1 MKEIITKIY
10 SSGNFPIVLFSTIGV
25 LLVLFII
32 TLLLAVSDTKKRQ
45 NKEKEESSSLDST
58 DLKDTSAVDND
69 IVMVSSPE
77 GPVKETVEEVKMPE
91 SNGNEPVFEDIHF
104 DMPDVAPTIKEVKE
118 PEITIPNLS
127 DIKITPV
134 EEKNEETSIFDNK
147 PSMPEQKEVT
157 VESIFKT
164 PSSVTPSS
172 EPVMPRVSEPIKVE
186 SQSTIFNSSNVNSE
200 PVKVVKESPVINV
213 KSIADIETEE
223 YRIK

>member
-45 NKEKEESSSLDST
+45 NKEKKESSSLDNT
-58 DLKDTSAVDND
+58 DLKDTSAMDND

-77 GPVKETVEEVKMPE
+77 GPVKENIEEVKMPE
-91 SNGNEPVFEDIHF
+91 SNGAEPVFEDIHF
-104 DMPDVAPTIKEVKE
+104 DMPDVEPTIKEVKE

-134 EEKNEETSIFDNK
+134 EEKPKETSIFDNK

-164 PSSVTPSS
+164 PSS

-186 SQSTIFNSSNVNSE
+186 SQSTIFNSNNVNSE

>member
-45 NKEKEESSSLDST
+45 NKEKKESSSLDNT
-58 DLKDTSAVDND
+58 DLKDTSAMDND

-77 GPVKETVEEVKMPE
+77 GPVKENIEDVKIPE
-91 SNGNEPVFEDIHF
+91 SNGAEPVFEDIHF
-104 DMPDVAPTIKEVKE
+104 DMPDVEPTIKEVKE

-134 EEKNEETSIFDNK
+134 EEKPKETSIFDNK

-164 PSSVTPSS
+164 PSS

-186 SQSTIFNSSNVNSE
+186 NQSTIFNSNNVNSE
-200 PVKVVKESPVINV
+200 PVKVVTESPVINV

>member
-45 NKEKEESSSLDST
+45 NKEKKESSSLDNT
-58 DLKDTSAVDND
+58 DLKDTSAMDND
-69 IVMVSSPE
+69 IVMVSSSE
-77 GPVKETVEEVKMPE
+77 GPVKENIEDVKIPE
-91 SNGNEPVFEDIHF
+91 SNGAEPVFEDIHF
-104 DMPDVAPTIKEVKE
+104 DMPNVEPNIKKVKE

-134 EEKNEETSIFDNK
+134 EEKPKETSIFANK

-164 PSSVTPSS
+164 PNS

-186 SQSTIFNSSNVNSE
+186 NQSTIFNSNNVNSE
-200 PVKVVKESPVINV
+200 PVKVVTESPVINV

>member
-45 NKEKEESSSLDST
+45 NKEKEENSSLDST
-58 DLKDTSAVDND
+58 DLKDTSAMDND

-77 GPVKETVEEVKMPE
+77 DPVKETDEEVKMPE

-104 DMPDVAPTIKEVKE
+104 DMPDVEPTIKEVKE

-134 EEKNEETSIFDNK
+134 EEKPKETSIFDNK

-164 PSSVTPSS
+164 PSS

-186 SQSTIFNSSNVNSE
+186 NQSTIFNSNNVNSE
-200 PVKVVKESPVINV
+200 PVKVVTESPVINV

>member
-1 MKEIITKIY
+1 MKEIITKTY

-45 NKEKEESSSLDST
+45 NKEKEESSSLDNT
-58 DLKDTSAVDND
+58 DLKDPSAMDND

-77 GPVKETVEEVKMPE
+77 GQVKETVEEVKMPE

-104 DMPDVAPTIKEVKE
+104 DMPDVEPTIKEVKE

-134 EEKNEETSIFDNK
+134 EEKNEETSIFDSK

-157 VESIFKT
+157 VESIFK
-164 PSSVTPSS
+164 TPSS

-186 SQSTIFNSSNVNSE
+186 SQSTIFNSNNVNSE
-200 PVKVVKESPVINV
+200 PVKVVTESPVINV

>member
-45 NKEKEESSSLDST
+45 NKKKEESSSLDST
-58 DLKDTSAVDND
+58 DLKDTNIVDND

-77 GPVKETVEEVKMPE
+77 GPVKENIEEVKMPE
-91 SNGNEPVFEDIHF
+91 SNGVEPVFEDIHF
-104 DMPDVAPTIKEVKE
+104 DMPDVEPTIKEVKE

-134 EEKNEETSIFDNK
+134 EEKNEETSIFDSK

-157 VESIFKT
+157 VESIFK
-164 PSSVTPSS
+164 TPSS

-186 SQSTIFNSSNVNSE
+186 SQSTIFNSNNVNSE

>member
-45 NKEKEESSSLDST
+45 NKEKKESSSLDNT
-58 DLKDTSAVDND
+58 DLKDPSAMDND
-69 IVMVSSPE
+69 IVMVSSSE
-77 GPVKETVEEVKMPE
+77 GPVKENIEDVKIPE
-91 SNGNEPVFEDIHF
+91 SNGAEPVFEDIHF
-104 DMPDVAPTIKEVKE
+104 DMPNVEPIIKEVKE

-134 EEKNEETSIFDNK
+134 EEKPKETSIFDNK

-164 PSSVTPSS
+164 PSS

-186 SQSTIFNSSNVNSE
+186 NQSTIFNSNNVNSE

>member
-45 NKEKEESSSLDST
+45 NKEKKESSSLDNT
-58 DLKDTSAVDND
+58 DLKDPSAMDND
-69 IVMVSSPE
+69 IVMVSSSE
-77 GPVKETVEEVKMPE
+77 GPVKENIEDVKIPE
-91 SNGNEPVFEDIHF
+91 SNGAEPVFEDIHF
-104 DMPDVAPTIKEVKE
+104 DMPNVEPNIKKVKE

-134 EEKNEETSIFDNK
+134 EEKPKETSIFANK

-164 PSSVTPSS
+164 PNS

-186 SQSTIFNSSNVNSE
+186 NQSTIFNSNNVNSE
-200 PVKVVKESPVINV
+200 PVKVVTESPVINV

>member
-45 NKEKEESSSLDST
+45 NKEKKESSSLDNT
-58 DLKDTSAVDND
+58 DLKDPSAMDND

-77 GPVKETVEEVKMPE
+77 GQVKETVEEVKMPE

-104 DMPDVAPTIKEVKE
+104 DMPDVEPTIKEVKE

-134 EEKNEETSIFDNK
+134 EEKPKETSIFDNK

-164 PSSVTPSS
+164 PSS

-186 SQSTIFNSSNVNSE
+186 NQSTIFNSNNVNSE
-200 PVKVVKESPVINV
+200 PVKVVTESPVINV

>member
-45 NKEKEESSSLDST
+45 NKEKKESSSLDNT
-58 DLKDTSAVDND
+58 DLKDPSAMDND
-69 IVMVSSPE
+69 IVMVSSSE
-77 GPVKETVEEVKMPE
+77 GPVKENIEDVKIPE
-91 SNGNEPVFEDIHF
+91 SNGAEPVFEDIHF
-104 DMPDVAPTIKEVKE
+104 DMPDVEPNIKKVKE

-134 EEKNEETSIFDNK
+134 EEKPKETSIFDNK
-147 PSMPEQKEVT
+147 PSIPEQKEVT

-164 PSSVTPSS
+164 PSSESL
-172 EPVMPRVSEPIKVE
+172 MPRVSEPIKVE
-186 SQSTIFNSSNVNSE
+186 NQSTIFNSNNVNSE
-200 PVKVVKESPVINV
+200 PVKVVTESPVINV

>member
-45 NKEKEESSSLDST
+45 NKEKKESSSLDNT
-58 DLKDTSAVDND
+58 DLKDPSATDND
-69 IVMVSSPE
+69 IVMVSSSE
-77 GPVKETVEEVKMPE
+77 SPVKENIEDVKIPK
-91 SNGNEPVFEDIHF
+91 SNGAEPVFEDIHF
-104 DMPDVAPTIKEVKE
+104 DMPDVEPTIKEVKE

-134 EEKNEETSIFDNK
+134 EEKPKETSIFDNK

-164 PSSVTPSS
+164 PSS

-186 SQSTIFNSSNVNSE
+186 SQSTIFNSNNVNSE
-200 PVKVVKESPVINV
+200 PVKVVTESPVINV

>member
-45 NKEKEESSSLDST
+45 NKEKKESSSLDNN
-58 DLKDTSAVDND
+58 DLKDTNTVDND

-77 GPVKETVEEVKMPE
+77 SQVKENIEEVKMPE

-104 DMPDVAPTIKEVKE
+104 DMPDVEPTIKEVKE

-134 EEKNEETSIFDNK
+134 EEKNEETSIFDSK

-157 VESIFKT
+157 VESIFK
-164 PSSVTPSS
+164 TPSS

-186 SQSTIFNSSNVNSE
+186 SQSTIFNSNNVNSE

>member
-45 NKEKEESSSLDST
+45 NKEKKESSSLDNT
-58 DLKDTSAVDND
+58 DVKDTSAMDND
-69 IVMVSSPE
+69 IVMVSSSE
-77 GPVKETVEEVKMPE
+77 GPVKENIEDVKIPE
-91 SNGNEPVFEDIHF
+91 SNGAEPVFEDIHF
-104 DMPDVAPTIKEVKE
+104 DMPDVEPNIKKVKE

-134 EEKNEETSIFDNK
+134 EEKPKETSIFANK

-164 PSSVTPSS
+164 PSS

-186 SQSTIFNSSNVNSE
+186 NQSTIFNSNNVNSE
-200 PVKVVKESPVINV
+200 PVKVVTESPVINV

>member
-45 NKEKEESSSLDST
+45 NKEKKESSSLDNT
-58 DLKDTSAVDND
+58 DLKDPSAMDND
-69 IVMVSSPE
+69 IVMVSSSE
-77 GPVKETVEEVKMPE
+77 SPVKENIEDVKIPK
-91 SNGNEPVFEDIHF
+91 SNGAEPVFEDIHF
-104 DMPDVAPTIKEVKE
+104 DMPDVEPTIKEVKE

-134 EEKNEETSIFDNK
+134 EEKPKETSIFDNK

-164 PSSVTPSS
+164 PSS
-172 EPVMPRVSEPIKVE
+172 EPVIPRVSEPIKVE
-186 SQSTIFNSSNVNSE
+186 NQSTIFNSNNVNSE
-200 PVKVVKESPVINV
+200 PVKVVTESPVINV

>member
-45 NKEKEESSSLDST
+45 NKEKEENSSLDNT
-58 DLKDTSAVDND
+58 DLKDTNTVDND

-77 GPVKETVEEVKMPE
+77 GQVKETFEDVKMPE
-91 SNGNEPVFEDIHF
+91 ESASEPIFEDIHF
-104 DMPDVAPTIKEVKE
+104 DMPDVEPTIKEVKE

-147 PSMPEQKEVT
+147 PSMPVQKEVT
-157 VESIFKT
+157 VESIFK
-164 PSSVTPSS
+164 TPSS

-186 SQSTIFNSSNVNSE
+186 SQSTIFNSNNVNSE

>member
-1 MKEIITKIY
+1 MKEMITKIY

-45 NKEKEESSSLDST
+45 NKEKKESSSLNNT
-58 DLKDTSAVDND
+58 DLKDTSAMDND
-69 IVMVSSPE
+69 IVMVSSSE
-77 GPVKETVEEVKMPE
+77 SPVKENIEEVKMPE
-91 SNGNEPVFEDIHF
+91 SNGAEPVFEDIHF
-104 DMPDVAPTIKEVKE
+104 DMPDVEPTIKEVKE

-134 EEKNEETSIFDNK
+134 EEKPKETSIFDNK

-164 PSSVTPSS
+164 PSS

-186 SQSTIFNSSNVNSE
+186 NQSTIFNSNNVNSE
-200 PVKVVKESPVINV
+200 PVKVVTESPVINV

>member
-45 NKEKEESSSLDST
+45 NKEKKESSSLDNT
-58 DLKDTSAVDND
+58 DLKDPSAMDND
-69 IVMVSSPE
+69 IVMVSSSE
-77 GPVKETVEEVKMPE
+77 GPVKENIEDVKIPE
-91 SNGNEPVFEDIHF
+91 SNGAEPVFEDIHF
-104 DMPDVAPTIKEVKE
+104 DMPDVEPTIKKVKE

-134 EEKNEETSIFDNK
+134 EEKPKETSIFANK
-147 PSMPEQKEVT
+147 TSMPEQKEVT

-164 PSSVTPSS
+164 PNS

-186 SQSTIFNSSNVNSE
+186 NQSTIFNSNNVNSE
-200 PVKVVKESPVINV
+200 PVKVVTESPVINV

>member
-45 NKEKEESSSLDST
+45 NKEKKESSSLDNT
-58 DLKDTSAVDND
+58 DLKDPSAMDND
-69 IVMVSSPE
+69 IVMVSSSE
-77 GPVKETVEEVKMPE
+77 GPVKENIEDVKIPE
-91 SNGNEPVFEDIHF
+91 SNGAEPVFEDIHF
-104 DMPDVAPTIKEVKE
+104 DMPNVEPTIKEVKE

-134 EEKNEETSIFDNK
+134 EEKPKETSIFANK

-164 PSSVTPSS
+164 PSSES
-172 EPVMPRVSEPIKVE
+172 VMPRVSEPIKVE
-186 SQSTIFNSSNVNSE
+186 NQSTIFNSNNVNSE
-200 PVKVVKESPVINV
+200 PVKVVTESPVINV

>member
-45 NKEKEESSSLDST
+45 NKEKEENSSLDST
-58 DLKDTSAVDND
+58 DLKDTSAMDND

-77 GPVKETVEEVKMPE
+77 DPVKETDEEVKMPE

-104 DMPDVAPTIKEVKE
+104 DMPDVEPTIKEVKE

-134 EEKNEETSIFDNK
+134 VEKHEETSIFDNK

-164 PSSVTPSS
+164 PSS

-186 SQSTIFNSSNVNSE
+186 SQSTIFNSNNVNSE

>member
-45 NKEKEESSSLDST
+45 NKEKKESSSLDNT
-58 DLKDTSAVDND
+58 DLKDPSAMDND
-69 IVMVSSPE
+69 IVMVSSSE
-77 GPVKETVEEVKMPE
+77 GPVKENIEDVKIPE
-91 SNGNEPVFEDIHF
+91 SNGAEPVFEDIHF
-104 DMPDVAPTIKEVKE
+104 DMPDVEPTIKKVKE

-134 EEKNEETSIFDNK
+134 EEKPKETSIFANK

-164 PSSVTPSS
+164 PNS
-172 EPVMPRVSEPIKVE
+172 EPVMSRVSEPIKVE
-186 SQSTIFNSSNVNSE
+186 NQSTIFNSNNVNSE
-200 PVKVVKESPVINV
+200 PVKVVTESPVINV

>member
-45 NKEKEESSSLDST
+45 NKEKKESSSLDNT
-58 DLKDTSAVDND
+58 DLKDPSAMDND
-69 IVMVSSPE
+69 IVMVSSSE
-77 GPVKETVEEVKMPE
+77 GPVKENIEEVKMPE
-91 SNGNEPVFEDIHF
+91 SNGAEPVFEDIHF
-104 DMPDVAPTIKEVKE
+104 DMPDVEPNIKKVKE

-134 EEKNEETSIFDNK
+134 EEKPKETSIFANK

-164 PSSVTPSS
+164 PSS

-186 SQSTIFNSSNVNSE
+186 NQSTIFNSNNVNSE
-200 PVKVVKESPVINV
+200 PVKVVTESPVINV

>member
-45 NKEKEESSSLDST
+45 NKEKKESSSLDNT
-58 DLKDTSAVDND
+58 DLKDTSAMDND

-77 GPVKETVEEVKMPE
+77 GQVKETVEEVKMPE
-91 SNGNEPVFEDIHF
+91 SNGAEPVFEDIHF
-104 DMPDVAPTIKEVKE
+104 DMPNVEPTIKEVKE

-134 EEKNEETSIFDNK
+134 EEKPKETSIFDSK
-147 PSMPEQKEVT
+147 PSMSEQKEVT

-164 PSSVTPSS
+164 PSS
-172 EPVMPRVSEPIKVE
+172 EPVMSRVSEPIKVE
-186 SQSTIFNSSNVNSE
+186 NQSTIFNSNNVNSE
-200 PVKVVKESPVINV
+200 PVKVVTESPVINV

>member
-58 DLKDTSAVDND
+58 DLKDTNTVDND

-77 GPVKETVEEVKMPE
+77 DPVKDNIEEVKMPE

-104 DMPDVAPTIKEVKE
+104 DMPDVEPTIKEVKE

-147 PSMPEQKEVT
+147 PSMPVQKEVT
-157 VESIFKT
+157 VESIFK
-164 PSSVTPSS
+164 TPSS

-186 SQSTIFNSSNVNSE
+186 SQSTIFNSNNVNSE

>member
-45 NKEKEESSSLDST
+45 NKEKKESSSLDNT
-58 DLKDTSAVDND
+58 DLKDPSAMDND
-69 IVMVSSPE
+69 IVMVSSSE
-77 GPVKETVEEVKMPE
+77 GPVKENIEDVKIPE
-91 SNGNEPVFEDIHF
+91 SNGAEPVFEDIHF
-104 DMPDVAPTIKEVKE
+104 DMPDVEPNIKKVKE

-134 EEKNEETSIFDNK
+134 EEKPKETSIFANK

-157 VESIFKT
+157 VESIFK
-164 PSSVTPSS
+164 SPSS
-172 EPVMPRVSEPIKVE
+172 ESVMPRVSEPIKVE
-186 SQSTIFNSSNVNSE
+186 NQSTIFNSNNVNSE
-200 PVKVVKESPVINV
+200 PVKVVTESPVINV

>member
-45 NKEKEESSSLDST
+45 NKEKEENSSLDST
-58 DLKDTSAVDND
+58 DLKDTSAMDND

-77 GPVKETVEEVKMPE
+77 DPVKETDEEVKMPE

-104 DMPDVAPTIKEVKE
+104 DMPDVEPTIKEVKE

-147 PSMPEQKEVT
+147 PSMPVQKEVT
-157 VESIFKT
+157 VESIFK
-164 PSSVTPSS
+164 TPSS

-186 SQSTIFNSSNVNSE
+186 SQSTIFNSNNVNSE

>member
-45 NKEKEESSSLDST
+45 NKEKKESSSLDNT
-58 DLKDTSAVDND
+58 DLKDTSAMDND
-69 IVMVSSPE
+69 IVMVSSSE
-77 GPVKETVEEVKMPE
+77 GPVKENIEDVKIPE
-91 SNGNEPVFEDIHF
+91 SNGAEPVFEDIHF
-104 DMPDVAPTIKEVKE
+104 DMPDVEPNIKEVKE

-134 EEKNEETSIFDNK
+134 EEKPKETSIFANK

-164 PSSVTPSS
+164 PNS

-186 SQSTIFNSSNVNSE
+186 NQSTIFNSNNVNSE
-200 PVKVVKESPVINV
+200 PVKVVTESPVINV

>member
-45 NKEKEESSSLDST
+45 NKEKKESSSLDNI
-58 DLKDTSAVDND
+58 DLKDTSAMDND
-69 IVMVSSPE
+69 IVMVSSSE
-77 GPVKETVEEVKMPE
+77 GPVKENIEEVKMPE
-91 SNGNEPVFEDIHF
+91 SNGVEPVFEDIHF
-104 DMPDVAPTIKEVKE
+104 DMPDVEPTIKEVKE

-134 EEKNEETSIFDNK
+134 EEKPKETSIFDSK

-164 PSSVTPSS
+164 PSS

-186 SQSTIFNSSNVNSE
+186 NQSTIFNSNNVNSE
-200 PVKVVKESPVINV
+200 PVKVVTESPVINV

>member
-45 NKEKEESSSLDST
+45 NKEKKESSSLDNT
-58 DLKDTSAVDND
+58 DLKDPSAMDND
-69 IVMVSSPE
+69 IVMVSSSE
-77 GPVKETVEEVKMPE
+77 GPVKENIEDVKIPE
-91 SNGNEPVFEDIHF
+91 SNGAEPVFEDIHF
-104 DMPDVAPTIKEVKE
+104 DMPDVEPTIEKVKE

-134 EEKNEETSIFDNK
+134 EEKPKETSIFANK

-164 PSSVTPSS
+164 PSSES
-172 EPVMPRVSEPIKVE
+172 VMPRVSEPIKVE
-186 SQSTIFNSSNVNSE
+186 NQSTIFNSNNVNSE
-200 PVKVVKESPVINV
+200 PVKVVTESPVINV

>member
-45 NKEKEESSSLDST
+45 NKEKKESSSLDNT
-58 DLKDTSAVDND
+58 DLKDPSAMDND
-69 IVMVSSPE
+69 IVMVSSSE
-77 GPVKETVEEVKMPE
+77 GPVKENIEDVKIPE
-91 SNGNEPVFEDIHF
+91 SNGAEPVFEDIHF
-104 DMPDVAPTIKEVKE
+104 DMPDVEPTIKEVKE

-134 EEKNEETSIFDNK
+134 EEKPKETSIFANK

-164 PSSVTPSS
+164 PSS

-186 SQSTIFNSSNVNSE
+186 NQSTIFNSNNVNSE
-200 PVKVVKESPVINV
+200 PVKVVTESPVINV

>member
-58 DLKDTSAVDND
+58 DLKDTNTVDND

-77 GPVKETVEEVKMPE
+77 DPVKENIEEVKMPE
-91 SNGNEPVFEDIHF
+91 ESASEPVFEDIHF
-104 DMPDVAPTIKEVKE
+104 DMPDVEPTIKEVKE

-134 EEKNEETSIFDNK
+134 EAKPEETSIFDNK
-147 PSMPEQKEVT
+147 PSMPVQKEVT
-157 VESIFKT
+157 VESIFK
-164 PSSVTPSS
+164 TPSS

-186 SQSTIFNSSNVNSE
+186 SQSTIFNSNNVNSE

>member
-45 NKEKEESSSLDST
+45 NKEKKESSSLDNT
-58 DLKDTSAVDND
+58 DLKDPSAMDND
-69 IVMVSSPE
+69 IVMVSSSE
-77 GPVKETVEEVKMPE
+77 GPVKENIEDVTIPE
-91 SNGNEPVFEDIHF
+91 SNGAEPVFEDIHF
-104 DMPDVAPTIKEVKE
+104 DMPDVEPTIKKVKE

-134 EEKNEETSIFDNK
+134 EEKPKETSIFANK

-164 PSSVTPSS
+164 PNS

-186 SQSTIFNSSNVNSE
+186 NQSTIFNSNNVNSE
-200 PVKVVKESPVINV
+200 PVKVVTESPVINV

>member
-45 NKEKEESSSLDST
+45 NKEKKESSSLDNT
-58 DLKDTSAVDND
+58 DLKDTSATDND
-69 IVMVSSPE
+69 IVMVSSSE
-77 GPVKETVEEVKMPE
+77 SPVKENIEEVKMPE
-91 SNGNEPVFEDIHF
+91 SNGVEPVFEDIHF
-104 DMPDVAPTIKEVKE
+104 DMPNVEPTIKEVKE

-134 EEKNEETSIFDNK
+134 EEKPKETSIFDNK
-147 PSMPEQKEVT
+147 PSMPEQKEIT
-157 VESIFKT
+157 VESIFK
-164 PSSVTPSS
+164 TPSS

-186 SQSTIFNSSNVNSE
+186 NQSTIFNSNNVNSE
-200 PVKVVKESPVINV
+200 PVKVVTESPVINV

>member
-45 NKEKEESSSLDST
+45 NKEKEENSSLDST
-58 DLKDTSAVDND
+58 DLKDTSAMDND

-77 GPVKETVEEVKMPE
+77 DPVKETDEEVKMPE

-104 DMPDVAPTIKEVKE
+104 DMPDVEPTIKEVKE

-134 EEKNEETSIFDNK
+134 EEKPKETSIFDNK

-164 PSSVTPSS
+164 PSS

-186 SQSTIFNSSNVNSE
+186 SQSTIFNSNNVNSE

>member
-45 NKEKEESSSLDST
+45 NKEKKESSSLDNT
-58 DLKDTSAVDND
+58 DLKDPSAMDND
-69 IVMVSSPE
+69 IVMVSSSD
-77 GPVKETVEEVKMPE
+77 GPVKENIEDVKIPE
-91 SNGNEPVFEDIHF
+91 SNGAEPVFEDIHF
-104 DMPDVAPTIKEVKE
+104 DMPNVEPTIKEVKE

-134 EEKNEETSIFDNK
+134 EEKPKETSIFANK

-164 PSSVTPSS
+164 PNS

-186 SQSTIFNSSNVNSE
+186 NQSTIFNSNNVNSE
-200 PVKVVKESPVINV
+200 PVKVVTESPVINV

>member
-45 NKEKEESSSLDST
+45 NKEKKESSSLDNT
-58 DLKDTSAVDND
+58 DLKDTSAMDND
-69 IVMVSSPE
+69 IVMVSSSE
-77 GPVKETVEEVKMPE
+77 GPVKENIEDVKIPE
-91 SNGNEPVFEDIHF
+91 SNGAEPVFEDIHF
-104 DMPDVAPTIKEVKE
+104 DMPDVEPNIKKVKE

-134 EEKNEETSIFDNK
+134 EEKPKETSIFDNK

-164 PSSVTPSS
+164 PSS

-186 SQSTIFNSSNVNSE
+186 NQSTIFNSNNVNSE
-200 PVKVVKESPVINV
+200 PVKVVTESPVINV

>member
-45 NKEKEESSSLDST
+45 NKEKKESSSLDNT
-58 DLKDTSAVDND
+58 DLKDPSAMDND

-77 GPVKETVEEVKMPE
+77 GPVKENIEEVKMPE
-91 SNGNEPVFEDIHF
+91 SNSNEPVFEDIHF
-104 DMPDVAPTIKEVKE
+104 DMPDVEPTIKEVKE

-134 EEKNEETSIFDNK
+134 EEKPKETSIFDSK

-164 PSSVTPSS
+164 PSS

-186 SQSTIFNSSNVNSE
+186 NQSTIFNSNNVNSE
-200 PVKVVKESPVINV
+200 PVKVVTESPVINV

>member
-45 NKEKEESSSLDST
+45 NKEKKESSSLDNT
-58 DLKDTSAVDND
+58 DLKDTSAMDND
-69 IVMVSSPE
+69 IVMVSSSE
-77 GPVKETVEEVKMPE
+77 SPVKENIEDVKIPE
-91 SNGNEPVFEDIHF
+91 SNGAEPVFEDIHF
-104 DMPDVAPTIKEVKE
+104 DMPDVEPNIKKVKE

-134 EEKNEETSIFDNK
+134 EEKPKETSIFANK

-164 PSSVTPSS
+164 PNS

-186 SQSTIFNSSNVNSE
+186 NQSTIFNSNNVNSE
-200 PVKVVKESPVINV
+200 PVKVVTESPVINV

>member
-45 NKEKEESSSLDST
+45 NKEKKESSSLDNT
-58 DLKDTSAVDND
+58 DLKDPSAMDND
-69 IVMVSSPE
+69 IVMVSSSE
-77 GPVKETVEEVKMPE
+77 GPVKENIEDVKIPE
-91 SNGNEPVFEDIHF
+91 SNGAEPVCEDIHF
-104 DMPDVAPTIKEVKE
+104 DMPDVEPNIKKVKE

-134 EEKNEETSIFDNK
+134 EEKPKETSIFANK

-164 PSSVTPSS
+164 PSS

-186 SQSTIFNSSNVNSE
+186 NQSTIFNSNNVNSE
-200 PVKVVKESPVINV
+200 PVKVVTESPVINV